1 MTHASQKLV
10 LKHGELCNRN
20 GCCRME
26 TPRWFEKTLECKH
39 REKSLKATFVIELDV
54 ECILKK
60 EHSCQNNFE
69 KSYTKRKAMHEP
81 SGWTI
86 FTKC

>member
-1 MTHASQKLV
+1 MQTQ
-10 LKHGELCNRN
+10 R
-20 GCCRME
+20 
-26 TPRWFEKTLECKH
+26 
-39 REKSLKATFVIELDV
+39 KSLKATFVIELDV

-81 SGWTI
+81 PGWTI